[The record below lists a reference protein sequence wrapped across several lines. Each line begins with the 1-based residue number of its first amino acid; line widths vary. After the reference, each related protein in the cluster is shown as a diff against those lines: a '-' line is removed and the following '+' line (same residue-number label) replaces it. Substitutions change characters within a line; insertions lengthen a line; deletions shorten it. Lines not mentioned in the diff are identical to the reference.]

1 MSVSFLIKNTLQTGA
16 QPTYQKLIAKL
27 MQVKRN
33 ILNLLTL
40 NPCRLIPLRFYFPG
54 MVIILDENTKEKKR
68 FSRAFASFV
77 FSRKAKLKLNHCF
90 KPWIGILIFLSEFIG
105 LNFLTF
111 DTFVLF
117 LTIHF

>member
-1 MSVSFLIKNTLQTGA
+1 
-16 QPTYQKLIAKL
+16 
-27 MQVKRN
+27 MQVKGN

-90 KPWIGILIFLSEFIG
+90 KPWIGILIFFIR
-105 LNFLTF
+105 
-111 DTFVLF
+111 VYRIKLF
-117 LTIHF
+117 NI